1 MKKNHTVHKDEHTTS
16 VSCNQRDIY
25 LTIRHL
31 KYNAY
36 MKKNNTVH
44 KDEHTTS
51 VSCNQR
57 DIYQTIRHLKYNAY
71 MKKNKTYIKKNTTGV
86 SCNLRFCLFFHLL
99 VQWEK
104 AYH

>member
-16 VSCNQRDIY
+16 VSCNQRDNY
-25 LTIRHL
+25 QTIRHL

-44 KDEHTTS
+44 NDEHTTS

-71 MKKNKTYIKKNTTGV
+71 MKKKNTYIKKNT
-86 SCNLRFCLFFHLL
+86 LL
-99 VQWEK
+99 VSVVIRETSIRQ
-104 AYH
+104 